1 MRLKI
6 FAAIIV
12 LIVVAAWSAWRLIP
26 VQILVIA
33 NRLVHPVAPNRQVH
47 WAQGPQV
54 APARERPP
62 NIVLILADDLGI
74 NDITA
79 EGLGTGVAGG
89 LVPTPNID
97 AIAHQGADFT
107 TGYAANATCS
117 PSRAALMTGRYPQR
131 FGFEF
136 TAVPPQLAKYVPR
149 YSDQNRPYRTIYHAE
164 LQRLVP
170 PMADMGVP
178 GSEVTIAE
186 LLKERGYHTIH
197 LGKWHLGEA
206 KGMRPEDQGFD
217 ESLGFMPGASKY
229 TEGTLGRCATSRRS
243 SRPFAVGR
251 ADRRRSVQWKQAVSR
266 RQVHDRLSER
276 SGSSGHQ
283 GQSEPAL
290 LHLSGLQ
297 CSAHAVSGDEGGL
310 SRAVRDQGP
319 PDAHL
324 RSDGPSARSRRG
336 RGHGGA
342 ERRRASITTP
352 SSFSRATMAV
362 PGMQAFPTSTNPIA
376 GGRGPS
382 SKEASANPTSS
393 AGLPRSRP
401 ECG

>member
-33 NRLVHPVAPNRQVH
+33 NRLVHPVAPNWPVH

-229 TEGTLGRCATSRRS
+229 MKVDLGRRATSRRS
-243 SRPFAVGR
+243 SRPFALGR
-251 ADRRRSVQWKQAVSR
+251 TDRRRSVQRQASR
-266 RQVHDRLSER
+266 FT
-276 SGSSGHQ
+276 
-283 GQSEPAL
+283 PA
-290 LHLSGLQ
+290 
-297 CSAHAVSGDEGGL
+297 
-310 SRAVRDQGP
+310 
-319 PDAHL
+319 
-324 RSDGPSARSRRG
+324 
-336 RGHGGA
+336 
-342 ERRRASITTP
+342 
-352 SSFSRATMAV
+352 
-362 PGMQAFPTSTNPIA
+362 ST
-376 GGRGPS
+376 
-382 SKEASANPTSS
+382 
-393 AGLPRSRP
+393 
-401 ECG
+401 